1 MRPCH
6 RAADAVRPCPFRGSL
21 KGSAI
26 DTLILVTL
34 FVVVLGSVI
43 ALIVRLLMRRRE
55 ERERWEAAG
64 RPEPVPRTPEQK
76 EQDRR
81 TAITWG
87 CLVVAVPLVLLGL
100 YTITR

>member
-1 MRPCH
+1 M
-6 RAADAVRPCPFRGSL
+6 ADAVRPRPVRGAS
-21 KGSAI
+21 GGRAI

-34 FVVVLGSVI
+34 FVVVLVSVI
-43 ALIVRLLMRRRE
+43 ALIGRVLVHRRE

-87 CLVVAVPLVLLGL
+87 CLLIAVPVVLVGL
-100 YTITR
+100 YVVSR